1 MDQKK
6 EIKEAIETI
15 LGSKITLRDDGT
27 DPVDELKE
35 NFIKV
40 MDLYQGVWDRQNEF
54 LDTHGMDFT
63 SYDEAY
69 FKTIEGIIHF
79 CFEEIAASAILFYVY
94 SRIDNEGTVHPFVD
108 SNGEE
113 HMFNT
118 IDDLWEFLLY
128 WAEEMMRP

>member
-27 DPVDELKE
+27 DPVDELKD

-40 MDLYQGVWDRQNEF
+40 MGLYQGVWDRQNEF
-54 LDTHGMDFT
+54 LDVHGMDFT

-94 SRIDNEGTVHPFVD
+94 SRIDNEGTIHPFVD